1 MKMNDNQKQAAIVR
15 QSQLKLVVDYL
26 KQINLNL
33 PLKDICGITNVM
45 TDYVVEGYNKDIAQ
59 RLDAI
64 DNYIKSKFNEN
75 E

>member
-1 MKMNDNQKQAAIVR
+1 MNDNQKQAAIVR

-45 TDYVVEGYNKDIAQ
+45 TDYVMEGYSKDIAG

-64 DNYIKSKFNEN
+64 DNFIKSKFTEN

>member
-1 MKMNDNQKQAAIVR
+1 MNEAQKQAAIVR
-15 QSQLKLVVDYL
+15 QSQLKLTVDYL

-33 PLKDICGITNVM
+33 PLKDICSITNVM
-45 TDYVVEGYNKDIAQ
+45 TDYVLKGWDKDVAG

-64 DNYIKSKFNEN
+64 DTYIKNKFVE